1 MKKGIKKKRKR
12 RISLLMTAFMI
23 TSTILPIVPIKQY
36 AFAASDEP
44 GEVTYE
50 TTQDYQHHI
59 YANGQPLLIVASET
73 NINYAKLFIDSNG
86 NGIGESDEEITSFQ
100 GSGTLDGGGI
110 YYSEEQGGYF
120 LTNSSIYGGAKDGVC
135 TYNTNITLTGATDT
149 SDDCTVWAL
158 YGGNQ
163 NGTLIGDTHVHI
175 SGGNILWTFG
185 GNRAGEI
192 DGNTYIDMDGG
203 HMVNKMYGGNCV
215 GRIHGNTNIDVQ
227 SAVVSSVFGG
237 NENSGTVEGNTAL
250 TFGENTIAN
259 GWIYGGGAGYD
270 NSVISEVAGSTTIT
284 INGGL
289 FNHNIYGGGGWRGAT
304 VGSSNIIINDGTFNG
319 CWIYGGGE
327 EQSSVTGKA
336 TITLNNGYVPTIVGT
351 GAAFNNYDGETTIAE
366 VGEAEIH
373 LKGGSVDYVY
383 SQMNENTILHRDFSF
398 EAVGDTFSNTY
409 LYFGQ
414 HNTNNLQNVSIT
426 LKDTNVALLHLSS
439 AIENTLSITFDNA
452 SVLTPTNFQMK
463 QDVLKNAKESTLSYL
478 NCGSKEGRWGVFQEA
493 NFNISG
499 NDNPV
504 LIGYYLNHNQFTN
517 VIFKDSYVNYYDFT
531 LVDDDNGPQ
540 SCAQTLTI
548 DGGAL
553 RVIGFMITQMPKTIF
568 QNNPILIRTTHGTP
582 LHFNEIP
589 EGVARV
595 QWLDYD
601 GEKVPEQRG
610 NSSIVEAPKDTLN
623 TQFVSAI
630 SDYGLKT
637 DSCSRYTET
646 GEQIWFGTAWCMD
659 TLQNLCKCEVYSSN
673 FIQKVFAFNSEEP
686 STTVTLKD
694 IYTDLTSSCP
704 VTEHNGKKAVFTYSI
719 LSEGTTIPNV
729 SIENDQLTVD
739 GIGWVHVQIEQ
750 NMNGKVGTYDCYVK
764 FIKAP
769 KEDTF
774 TFVKGMAED
783 ITLSFYGDGFSRS
796 FSYLW
801 DFTEHKFLDT
811 QHYTEL
817 LENDTFEFTLKKDY
831 LNGLELGEYR
841 FEGNVPVM
849 QQTNQFGA
857 YTYPFTIH
865 VENPTEVENPTIELS
880 EHQFSYDGTAK
891 EPFVVV
897 KDGDIIIPSSEYDV
911 SYENNINVGTAN
923 VIITDKV
930 GGNYIVNGSAT
941 FEIINE
947 YQPANG
953 VDYIAVLNN
962 NGWTNEDFV
971 ITANDGYLLSTGNTL
986 NDEWVTSFTKTEE
999 TDKGSITFYVKNIE
1013 TGEIS
1018 LAVTESYKIDK
1029 TSPEQYDITFNE
1041 NSVKKFLHTIS
1052 FGLFFKENI
1061 DVCITAQDSLSGI
1074 DDIVYFKSQEILT
1087 EEQLKTVTEWV
1098 SANQFSI
1105 TANDRENFI
1114 IYVKV
1119 TDQAGNIVCFAS
1131 DGTEFDLTS
1140 PVITGVKDGE
1150 VYYTT
1155 QKVEVTDKNIDI
1167 ITVNGE
1173 VVSGNISLVGNAD
1186 KTYVIKAVDK
1196 AKNETVVTITM
1207 KPISSL
1213 ADSIKDITE
1222 DNVTSADKQTLL
1234 AVNTID
1240 IDMLQASEEEKSQ
1253 IEAII
1258 NKCNT
1263 LLETIA
1269 AIEKELL
1276 SVENRINQYDIAAV
1290 TSNEEAEIKALIQD
1304 IDALLQS
1311 NNLTEE
1317 EKSAVE
1323 HLKMTATTL
1332 IQVITTAQEAL
1343 NAEEIKAVENIT
1355 EATVNSSDN
1364 AVLEKA
1370 KSMIESI
1377 LKEYGNHYTEKE
1389 KQDLQHISALCDK
1402 LLAKVAEVQKEFV
1415 RIETAINNYDVETV
1429 TLNDAL
1435 EIEVLMQDIEVLLL
1449 LGNLTKEEINVV
1461 NDLKTTAAKLM
1472 DVVSTAQEAL
1482 NAEEIKAVE
1491 NITEAAVNSSD
1502 NAALEKAK
1510 STIESILKEYGSHY
1524 TEKEKQDLQHISAL
1538 CDKLLAKVAEVQ
1550 KEFVRIETAI
1560 NQYNIEAVTSNDT
1573 SKIEVLMQDIEVLLQ
1588 SSNLTEKEKSAVSDL
1603 KTTATKLMDV
1613 VSTVQE
1619 ALNAEEIKVVEG
1631 ISKDTIKLTDK
1642 EALEKAKI
1650 ALETV
1655 LSKYNNHYTQAEK
1668 QEIHASIT
1676 CITEALESI
1685 QKIQTTMDFI
1695 SKLPSADNVSPDDM
1709 DIEIAAKQ
1717 ANDMLESMTEYEKS
1731 FVDTKNLEAVWKA
1744 LLDYKMLEGDG
1755 SKWTKDSNGSITF
1768 KANGSV
1774 QKLKSIFIDEKLVD
1788 KESYT
1793 IKEGSTIITLKE
1805 HYLNTLSVGNH
1816 RLTIHYLDGKT
1827 SAAFEIEAG
1836 LSDDENNKP
1845 DDSSK
1850 PEDDNKK
1857 PDDSKPEDNDK
1868 KPDISQPEDDD
1879 KKSDAPQSGDKNNFL
1894 LWITLFFIS
1903 GIGMIGKIVYS
1914 TKKK

>member
-1 MKKGIKKKRKR
+1 MKKWIKKKRSR
-12 RISLLMTAFMI
+12 RISLLMAVFMV
-23 TSTILPIVPIKQY
+23 TSTILPILPTGKY
-36 AFAASDEP
+36 AFAALNEP

-59 YANGQPLLIVASET
+59 YANGQPLLIVASEK
-73 NINYAKLFIDSNG
+73 NINYAKLFIDSNK
-86 NGIGESDEEITSFQ
+86 NGVGESDEEITSFQ
-100 GSGTLDGGGI
+100 GDGTLNGGGI

-120 LTNSSIYGGAKDGVC
+120 LTNSSIYGGAKDGTC
-135 TYNTNITLTGATDT
+135 TYDTNITLTGATDT
-149 SDDCTVWAL
+149 SNDYTVWAL

-163 NGTLIGDTHVHI
+163 NGTLIGDTYVHI
-175 SGGNILWTFG
+175 SGGSILWAFG

-203 HMVNKMYGGNCV
+203 HMVNKMYVGNCV
-215 GRIHGNTNIDVQ
+215 GQIHGNTNIDIE

-237 NENSGTVEGNTAL
+237 NEESGIVEGNTAL

-270 NSVISEVAGSTTIT
+270 NSVISEVMGSTTIT

-373 LKGGSVDYVY
+373 LKGGSVDHVY

-414 HNTNNLQNVSIT
+414 NNTNNLQNVSIT
-426 LKDTNVALLHLSS
+426 LKDTNVALLHISDI
-439 AIENTLSITFDNA
+439 IENTLSITFDNA

-601 GEKVPEQRG
+601 GEKVPEQMG
-610 NSSIVEAPKDTLN
+610 NSLIVEAPKDTLN

-646 GEQIWFGTAWCMD
+646 GEQIWFGTAWSMD

-694 IYTDLTSSCP
+694 IYTDLPSSCP

-719 LSEGTTIPNV
+719 LSEGTTIPNA
-729 SIENDQLTVD
+729 SIEKDQLTVD
-739 GIGWVHVQIEQ
+739 SIGWVHIQIEQ
-750 NMNGKVGTYDCYVK
+750 NMNGKICTYDRYVQ

-783 ITLSFYGDGFSRS
+783 ITLSFYGDGFSHS
-796 FSYLW
+796 SSYLW
-801 DFTEHKFLDT
+801 DDTQHQYLDT

-817 LENDTFEFTLKKDY
+817 LENDTFAFILKKDY
-831 LNGLELGEYR
+831 LNGLELGEYH
-841 FEGNVPVM
+841 FEGHVPVM

-857 YTYPFTIH
+857 YGHSFTIH
-865 VENPTEVENPTIELS
+865 VVNPTEVENPTIELS
-880 EHQFSYDGTAK
+880 QNQFSYDGTAK
-891 EPFVVV
+891 MPLVVV
-897 KDGDIIIPSSEYDV
+897 KNGDTIISPSEYDV
-911 SYENNINVGTAN
+911 SYENNINMGTAN
-923 VIITDKV
+923 VIITDKA
-930 GGNYIVNGSAT
+930 GGNYIVNGSTT

-947 YQPANG
+947 YQPVNG
-953 VDYIAVLNN
+953 VDYTATLNN
-962 NGWTNEDFV
+962 NGWTNKDFV
-971 ITANDGYLLSTGNTL
+971 VTANDGYLLSTGNTL
-986 NDEWVTSFTKTEE
+986 TDDWVTSFTKTQE
-999 TDKGSITFYVKNIE
+999 TNKGFITFYVKNIE

-1018 LAVTESYKIDK
+1018 LAVTETYKIDK

-1061 DVCITAQDSLSGI
+1061 DVCITAQDSLSGM
-1074 DDIVYFKSQEILT
+1074 DDIAYFKSQEILT
-1087 EEQLKTVTEWV
+1087 EEQLKTVTEWI
-1098 SANQFSI
+1098 SAKQFSI
-1105 TANDRENFI
+1105 TAKDKENFI

-1119 TDQAGNIVCFAS
+1119 TDQAGNITYFAS
-1131 DGTEFDLTS
+1131 DGTEFDLT
-1140 PVITGVKDGE
+1140 PPAITGVRDGE
-1150 VYYTT
+1150 IYYTT
-1155 QKVEVTDKNIDI
+1155 QKAEVSDKNIDT

-1173 VVSGNISLVGNAD
+1173 VVSNNISLVGNMD
-1186 KTYVIKAVDK
+1186 KIYIIKAVDK
-1196 AKNETVVTITM
+1196 ARNETIVTVTM

-1213 ADSIKDITE
+1213 ADVIKDIAE
-1222 DNVTSADKQTLL
+1222 DNVTSANKQTLL

-1258 NKCNT
+1258 NKCDT
-1263 LLETIA
+1263 LLATIA
-1269 AIEKELL
+1269 NIEKELL
-1276 SVENRINQYDIAAV
+1276 RVENRVNQYDIDVV
-1290 TSNEEAEIKALIQD
+1290 TSNEEAEIKVLIQD
-1304 IDALLQS
+1304 IDVLLQS
-1311 NNLTEE
+1311 NNLTEQ
-1317 EKSAVE
+1317 EKSAV
-1323 HLKMTATTL
+1323 HDLKMAATKLTE
-1332 IQVITTAQEAL
+1332 VITRAQTAL

-1355 EATVNSSDN
+1355 ESTVNSSN
-1364 AVLEKA
+1364 NTALEKA
-1370 KSMIESI
+1370 KSTIESI
-1377 LKEYGNHYTEKE
+1377 LEEYGSHYTEKE
-1389 KQDLQHISALCDK
+1389 KQDLQNIFTTCDK
-1402 LLAKVAEVQKEFV
+1402 LLEKVAEAQREFV
-1415 RIETAINNYDVETV
+1415 RIETAISQYDIETV
-1429 TLNDAL
+1429 TLNDQL
-1435 EIEVLMQDIEVLLL
+1435 QIEVLMQDINVLLL
-1449 LGNLTKEEINVV
+1449 LGNLTKEEEYLID
-1461 NDLKTTAAKLM
+1461 DLKTTAIKLM
-1472 DVVSTAQEAL
+1472 EVVSTAQEAL

-1491 NITEAAVNSSD
+1491 GIT
-1502 NAALEKAK
+1502 
-1510 STIESILKEYGSHY
+1510 
-1524 TEKEKQDLQHISAL
+1524 
-1538 CDKLLAKVAEVQ
+1538 
-1550 KEFVRIETAI
+1550 
-1560 NQYNIEAVTSNDT
+1560 
-1573 SKIEVLMQDIEVLLQ
+1573 
-1588 SSNLTEKEKSAVSDL
+1588 
-1603 KTTATKLMDV
+1603 
-1613 VSTVQE
+1613 
-1619 ALNAEEIKVVEG
+1619 
-1631 ISKDTIKLTDK
+1631 KDTIKLTDK

-1650 ALETV
+1650 ALEFV
-1655 LSKYNNHYTQAEK
+1655 LNEYNNHYTEKEK
-1668 QEIHASIT
+1668 QEITANIA
-1676 CITEALESI
+1676 CILEALESI
-1685 QKIQTTMDFI
+1685 QKIQTTMDFL
-1695 SKLPSADNVSPDDM
+1695 SNLPSADSVSPDDM
-1709 DIEIAAKQ
+1709 DIETAVKQ
-1717 ANDMLESMTEYEKS
+1717 ANAMLESMTEYEKS
-1731 FVDTKNLEAVWKA
+1731 FVDTKNLEAVWNA
-1744 LLDYKMLEGDG
+1744 LLDYKILEGNG
-1755 SKWTKDSNGSITF
+1755 SKWIKDSNGSITF

-1774 QKLKSIFIDEKLVD
+1774 QKLKCIFIDEKLVD
-1788 KESYT
+1788 KENYT
-1793 IKEGSTIITLKE
+1793 IKEGSTIIILKE
-1805 HYLNTLSVGNH
+1805 HYLNTLAVGNH
-1816 RLTIHYLDGKT
+1816 RLTLYYLDGET
-1827 SAAFEIEAG
+1827 SAAFEIEAS
-1836 LSDDENNKP
+1836 LTDDE
-1845 DDSSK
+1845 
-1850 PEDDNKK
+1850 NKK
-1857 PDDSKPEDNDK
+1857 PDDSSGTEDENK
-1868 KPDISQPEDDD
+1868 KPDTSQPEDEN
-1879 KKSDAPQSGDKNNFL
+1879 KKPDLSEPESENQRPNAPQSGDKNNLL
-1894 LWITLFFIS
+1894 LWILLLFIF
-1903 GIGMIGKIVYS
+1903 GFGVIGKIVYS
-1914 TKKK
+1914 IKKK